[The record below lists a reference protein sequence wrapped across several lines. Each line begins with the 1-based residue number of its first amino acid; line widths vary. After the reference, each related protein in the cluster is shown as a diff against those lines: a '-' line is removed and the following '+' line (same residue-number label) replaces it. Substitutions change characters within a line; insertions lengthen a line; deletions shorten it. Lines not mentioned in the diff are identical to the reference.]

1 MQFTFKTY
9 DKFARKPFADRLT
22 KAISAFHPFA
32 DGAYVLSLNAKFGSG
47 KTSFLKMWEHDLSG
61 QGFKVIYLNA
71 WETDFDEDP
80 IIPITSSLLE
90 HIKTGIGAQ
99 KAKTALHGV
108 LGAAALVGNK
118 LLEQA
123 TGIDV
128 HKTMKDVEKD
138 LKDGDLQVV
147 GKELYKN
154 YRFKLNAYRQ
164 LKDEISAYV
173 GGLDKKPLVILVDE
187 LDRVRPD
194 YAVKFLEAIKHI
206 FSIEGICFVLAVD
219 REQLKN
225 SVKQLYGD
233 LDFDNYYRRF
243 VTNEIQLVPVANLD
257 ISGFVQQLAND
268 YFDTKTPQGVMY
280 GIKPE
285 RLNPLLF
292 RLGSTAKI
300 FSLTPRQIEYL
311 FRQFAQLAA
320 IVAIEKSEKFYNP
333 IWLEAS
339 FLLIAIGIDDDDIY
353 HKIGRGVIKAKELCG
368 YLFTLNYPKDDDQ
381 AKRYTIFYSLA
392 FNLRSNDEENNRQ
405 SAEVIADYDKMEIT
419 ESNKSAEYTNIIRGL
434 NHSLDERGV
443 GRSGQLSVFQMI
455 YGRLE
460 EWRSLMDQFP

>member
-1 MQFTFKTY
+1 MQFTFETY
-9 DKFARKPFADRLT
+9 DKFDRKPFADRLT

-61 QGFKVIYLNA
+61 QGFQVIYLNA

-90 HIKTGIGAQ
+90 HIKIGTGAK
-99 KAKTALHGV
+99 KAKNALHGV
-108 LGAAALVGNK
+108 LGAAALAGNK
-118 LLEQA
+118 FLEQA

-128 HKTMKDVEKD
+128 YETIKGVEKD
-138 LKDGDLQVV
+138 LKDGDLQEV

-154 YRFKLNAYRQ
+154 YQFKLNAYKK
-164 LKDEISAYV
+164 LKDELSEYV
-173 GGLDKKPLVILVDE
+173 KGLDKKPLVILVDE

-206 FSIEGICFVLAVD
+206 FSIEGLCFVLAVD
-219 REQLKN
+219 RDQLKN
-225 SVKQLYGD
+225 SAKQLYGD

-243 VTNEIQLVPVANLD
+243 VTNEVQLSPVANLD
-257 ISGFVQQLAND
+257 NNGFVQQLAND
-268 YFDTKTPQGVMY
+268 YFDTKTPQGVKY

-381 AKRYTIFYSLA
+381 AKRYIIFDSLA
-392 FNLRSNDEENNRQ
+392 FNLRSNDEKNNEE
-405 SAEVIADYDKMEIT
+405 SAEVFADYNNLKIA
-419 ESNKSAEYTNIIRGL
+419 ESNKSEEYANILRSL
-434 NHSLDERGV
+434 SHRLDERGV
-443 GRSGQLSVFQMI
+443 GQPGRLSVFQFI

-460 EWRSLMDQFP
+460 EWRSLMDEYP